1 MIKRTDFL
9 SALDYVFEP
18 GNDVNNEPHFF
29 SYEHFYV
36 QYCEW
41 FELDTRQTQ
50 LLTFNQLSRY
60 SSHTV
65 NPKVFS
71 RMAQATNRYHTDGV
85 DFGDFI
91 WFIMSEEDKT
101 HSTALEYWF
110 RILDF
115 DGDGIVT

>member
-1 MIKRTDFL
+1 MIKRAKFL
-9 SALDYVFEP
+9 PALNYVFAP
-18 GNDVNNEPHFF
+18 GSDVNNEPRFF

-41 FELDTRQTQ
+41 FELDTRQRH

-65 NPKVFS
+65 NPLVFR
-71 RMAQATNRYHTDGV
+71 RMAHATNRYYTDGV

-101 HSTALEYWF
+101 HPTAVEYWF
-110 RILDF
+110 RILDY
-115 DGDGIVT
+115 DGDGLIK